1 MDKMINDYIQKLREL
16 ERQISN
22 DEDVDFVNGLD
33 DVLKNLTSDIQ
44 ASSYP
49 INTSL
54 EIKVKKLSD
63 NAVIP
68 SYAKDGDAGMDL
80 TITKE
85 IENTS
90 FSVSYGFG
98 IAIEIPRG
106 YVGLIFPRSSVRNQD
121 LILSNGVG
129 VVDCVPSGTKIKT
142 INGDINVEDLFEN
155 ISIPILSYN
164 EELNSIE
171 TDMVTDMWIVENK
184 DLLRITTE
192 DGDIVELPHEKEVF
206 TKSGWK
212 KVFDL
217 TENDEIL
224 RFM

>member
-1 MDKMINDYIQKLREL
+1 MINDYIQKLREL

-44 ASSYP
+44 ASAYP

-155 ISIPILSYN
+155 LSIPILSYN

-224 RFM
+224 RFL